1 MVKESMRGR
10 DEKTWQDVSFEENEV
25 NKYVKV
31 KELDT
36 AASDVFGWWGTFCS
50 PEKSSWILD
59 KDGFTKNYP
68 FAQKKGKYP
77 SEV

>member
-36 AASDVFGWWGTFCS
+36 AASDVFG
-50 PEKSSWILD
+50 
-59 KDGFTKNYP
+59 
-68 FAQKKGKYP
+68 
-77 SEV
+77 